1 MSAALQIITHIGL
14 YPMCVKQCKGVE
26 RPVSRSV
33 YSFIAFVELRL
44 SSPEKQQPRCCLF
57 RHLNDWWKLLE
68 GTAALESRLT
78 LIREKDVHIPPPT
91 YTQRRGLKSW
101 LQSFSN
107 CQMLQ
112 KKMLSHRLVSNNK
125 NHNASLIQTNEMLVF
140 NQSWIIAAIHQYESN
155 GCEF

>member
-1 MSAALQIITHIGL
+1 MKHRDKQCSASWKSNQNKATPNSILLFSLEDLLTSGCLLPCKSSSAYIGL
-14 YPMCVKQCKGVE
+14 YHMCVKQCKGVE

-44 SSPEKQQPRCCLF
+44 SSAEKQQPHCCLF

-68 GTAALESRLT
+68 RTAALESRLT

-101 LQSFSN
+101 PQSFSN
-107 CQMLQ
+107 CHML
-112 KKMLSHRLVSNNK
+112 RK
-125 NHNASLIQTNEMLVF
+125 NATPPI
-140 NQSWIIAAIHQYESN
+140 
-155 GCEF
+155 G